1 MERALVQTLLAR
13 ARNLKTSLVNSAKL
27 VSGNRFTAPYR
38 ANYSVVVESA
48 KFSLRQTVAMALT
61 GVDTANLDSYTEAVT
76 QEPRIQA
83 LRDASAALG
92 VEYRLHTGAMSR
104 DRTRQVVRTALDLPT
119 CPIHRPRCWRPTARS
134 R

>member
-1 MERALVQTLLAR
+1 MIERLAAEGHRRIDLVAATSRPAIEIEQGIAQPISPIAR
-13 ARNLKTSLVNSAKL
+13 
-27 VSGNRFTAPYR
+27 
-38 ANYSVVVESA
+38 
-48 KFSLRQTVAMALT
+48 
-61 GVDTANLDSYTEAVT
+61 
-76 QEPRIQA
+76 RIQA